1 MSKRSSNVI
10 AAYDPKTF
18 HPGSSVGY
26 LVNRVRTELLSAIDK
41 ELAPLDVTA
50 AQYIIMS
57 QLANRLADS
66 ASQLCRS
73 ISYDPGAMTRMIDRL
88 EAKGFVRRVRCP
100 EDRRA
105 SNLEL
110 TAEGRSV
117 FPKLRERVVNVLNR
131 FLRDFTQ
138 SEVRQLEGFLQR
150 MLSSA

>member
-1 MSKRSSNVI
+1 VT
-10 AAYDPKTF
+10 AAYDAKTF

-41 ELAPLDVTA
+41 ELAPFDVTA
-50 AQYIIMS
+50 AQYIIMG
-57 QLANRLADS
+57 QLAHSLADS
-66 ASQLCRS
+66 ASQLCKS

-100 EDRRA
+100 DDRRA

-110 TAEGRSV
+110 TAEGRSI
-117 FPKLRERVVNVLNR
+117 FPKLREGVVNVLNR

-138 SEVRQLEGFLQR
+138 SEVCQLESFLQR
-150 MLSSA
+150 MLTNA